1 MSGFRTRVPRQ
12 APWPLPAHLLR
23 HALER
28 RLPTGVV
35 AAPPVALSKCDRHQS
50 HRPALGGDMSV
61 AKANTTASVRSLPIS
76 AALAVFQQQAT
87 ASTGRRPDGSAKTVF
102 RPKPT
107 APVRRL
113 PIGAA
118 EQVVRPK
125 AVKAKSTVRRLPIGT
140 AVQVVRP
147 KAVKAKGSVLRFLI
161 GAALQVGRPKAV
173 MAKTSVPPLP
183 ISKGVPGLP
192 SKAMLTGDALL
203 VRIPKR
209 KARPKAPQSM
219 EN

>member
-113 PIGAA
+113 PIG
-118 EQVVRPK
+118 
-125 AVKAKSTVRRLPIGT
+125 T

-209 KARPKAPQSM
+209 KARSKAPQSM